1 MFQSFYL
8 FKKLIPL
15 STLSL
20 CLNLLLYLHFQHF
33 LSETQSEYEIG
44 PFGARIHRHLGEG
57 GD

>member
-1 MFQSFYL
+1 MFQSFTFL
-8 FKKLIPL
+8 KLIPL
-15 STLSL
+15 SIVSL
-20 CLNLLLYLHFQHF
+20 CLNLLLYLHFLHF

>member
-8 FKKLIPL
+8 LKLIPL
-15 STLSL
+15 YLSL
-20 CLNLLLYLHFQHF
+20 CLNLLSYLHFQHF

>member
-1 MFQSFYL
+1 M
-8 FKKLIPL
+8 IPL

-20 CLNLLLYLHFQHF
+20 CLNLLLYLHCLHF

>member
-8 FKKLIPL
+8 LKLIPL
-15 STLSL
+15 SIVSL
-20 CLNLLLYLHFQHF
+20 CLNLLLYLHFLHF